1 MTTIVLPSKFDFSY
15 HKNFTDQYGK
25 ALEEE
30 SEQNITL
37 DFSNVEYLDS
47 AALGMMVLLKKK
59 ADAAGREVLI
69 INTHGAALEVLKI
82 ANFDNL
88 FKIK

>member
-1 MTTIVLPSKFDFSY
+1 MSTIVLPSKFNFSY

-25 ALEEE
+25 ALESSS
-30 SEQNITL
+30 SEPIVL

-59 ADAAGREVLI
+59 ADAKNIEVSI
-69 INTHGAALEVLKI
+69 VNAHGAALDVLKI
-82 ANFDNL
+82 ANFQNL
-88 FKIK
+88 FSIK

>member
-1 MTTIVLPSKFDFSY
+1 MTTIVLPTKFDFSY

-25 ALEEE
+25 ALETATAN
-30 SEQNITL
+30 QITL

-59 ADAAGREVLI
+59 ADEVNCNVQI
-69 INTHGAALEVLKI
+69 INAYGAALDVLKI
-82 ANFDNL
+82 ANFQNL
-88 FKIK
+88 FTIK